1 MLFEPFERE
10 GNTKEGVCLHCGHTF
25 KYRSNKKFCSD
36 NCRKRNNEGTNNSFL
51 RKTKRRD
58 NAMLFDRAMR
68 LAEGLYTL
76 PPIQRLG
83 FVKDLI
89 DVARQGEDAQLRDI
103 LSNYRLLR
111 ANPKTETHF
120 FYRGSRDYRTI
131 AQVASNYCKR
141 YWLAEVK
148 DVVYNR
154 VPEPPTGEV
163 VE

>member
-1 MLFEPFERE
+1 MLIEPFSRDWQP
-10 GNTKEGVCLHCGHTF
+10 KEGVCPHCGHTF
-25 KYRSNKKFCSD
+25 KYRTNKKFCSD

-103 LSNYRLLR
+103 LSNHRLLHP
-111 ANPKTETHF
+111 NPKTETHL
-120 FYRGSRDYRTI
+120 FYRGSRNYRTI
-131 AQVASNYCKR
+131 AQVASNYCKMFWKANVR
-141 YWLAEVK
+141 

-154 VPEPPTGEV
+154 VQEPPTGEV